1 MRFII
6 GLLFIIFTI
15 SPVQAV
21 SGNDLIENAHKYD
34 NQRVA
39 FQGEAIGDIMAR
51 GNHAWVNV
59 NDGER
64 AIGIWAKISLTDKIT
79 HTGSYRF
86 TGDQVKIVGTFHRAC
101 PQHGGDLDIHA
112 DEMSVLKIGERI
124 AHPIVWSKIT
134 IVIALLIGII
144 ILMVYPLIYRRR

>member
-15 SPVQAV
+15 SPVQAI

-34 NQRVA
+34 GQRVT
-39 FQGEAIGDIMAR
+39 FQGEAIGDIMPR
-51 GNHAWVNV
+51 GDYAWVNV

-64 AIGIWAKISLTDKIT
+64 AIGIWTKKSLADKIT

-86 TGDQVKIVGTFHRAC
+86 TGDIVKIVGTFHRAC

-112 DEMSVLKIGERI
+112 DEISVLKIGERI
-124 AHPIVWSKIT
+124 AHPIVWSKIP